1 MDNLAPNEIRYP
13 YAIVRA
19 CSELPYVPAFI
30 EMPDGFLR
38 IVLKIVQKIN
48 LSNPFTEI
56 FASRQTL
63 AEESGKSL
71 DSVHRAISWLE
82 KANLI
87 ERERIARAG
96 LRGSRSPLVP
106 TLALLTA
113 LGLVDASGKAKA
125 KSVGSKANT
134 RHAPGRPVCTPC
146 MAHRTDADAEAVK
159 AVREPGAFTRIGSVF
174 LPNDL
179 LWLCGRGLSPFA
191 VLGLMKHARAASQ
204 RLSDVVQTAHKYLE
218 HLKSNQLFAYIRS
231 LLESG
236 RDFSA
241 ISRIEKETEEIQ
253 NEKLYL
259 LQKAEIYEGRRF
271 ISKKSG
277 RVYQVESGAVRESG
291 GDRVG
296 MAPFTRAF
304 IEAVED
310 GRLTPCRGR

>member
-1 MDNLAPNEIRYP
+1 MDKLAPNEVRYP

-48 LSNPFTEI
+48 LSNPFSEI

-63 AEESGKSL
+63 ADESGKSL

-106 TLALLTA
+106 TITLLMA
-113 LGLVDASGKAKA
+113 LGLVDAAGIPKAQSTGAKA
-125 KSVGSKANT
+125 ASTT
-134 RHAPGRPVCTPC
+134 RGPGRPVHS
-146 MAHRTDADAEAVK
+146 ASEAFKAAADDVLVQAS
-159 AVREPGAFTRIGSVF
+159 RESGAFTRIGSVF
-174 LPNDL
+174 LPSEL

-191 VLGLMKHARAASQ
+191 VLGLMKRAKAASQ
-204 RLSDVVQTAHKYLE
+204 RLTDVVQASRKYLE
-218 HLKSNQLFAYIRS
+218 HLKSNQLFAYIRT
-231 LLESG
+231 LLASG

-241 ISRIEKETEEIQ
+241 ISRIDKETEEIQ
-253 NEKLYL
+253 KEQEYL
-259 LQKAEIYEGRRF
+259 SQKAEIYEGRRF

-277 RVYQVESGAVRESG
+277 KIYQVESGAVRETG

-304 IEAVED
+304 IQAVED
-310 GRLTPCRGR
+310 GRLTPCRD